1 METLALRLEIEKTYN
16 IFLKKVLTLRNL
28 KMKLLKKLR
37 RNYKFF
43 FEKRFSK
50 NLKKK
55 IKLHSI
61 EEILIQKKKGC
72 FQ

>member
-1 METLALRLEIEKTYN
+1 LEIEKTYN
-16 IFLKKVLTLRNL
+16 IFLKKVFTLRNL

-55 IKLHSI
+55 
-61 EEILIQKKKGC
+61 
-72 FQ
+72 